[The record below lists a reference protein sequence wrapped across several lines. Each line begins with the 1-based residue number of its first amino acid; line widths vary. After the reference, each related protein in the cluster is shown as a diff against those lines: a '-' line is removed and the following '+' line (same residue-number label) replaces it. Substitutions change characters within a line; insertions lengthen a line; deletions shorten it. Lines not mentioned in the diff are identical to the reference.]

1 MAVMLEPELEQKGST
16 LETLLQ
22 TPDGKR
28 ILTCIQCGTCA
39 GTCPYG
45 EHAVPAPSHYRNVAR
60 GQLEKVFTS
69 R

>member
-1 MAVMLEPELEQKGST
+1 MAVMLEPELEQKGAT
-16 LETLLQ
+16 LETVLQ

-45 EHAVPAPSHYRNVAR
+45 EYMDYPAPPHHQHAAPRPD
-60 GQLEKVFTS
+60 
-69 R
+69 